1 MSKKNF
7 IDSNPALNFLSSA
20 KGANDES
27 KSREEAKVRKREEQA
42 QEIEEQI
49 EGQLAFNDEGID
61 EDIAPIEPIEPIE
74 DDIED
79 IELINDEGKSLGR
92 LHLELTK
99 GLSKDEL
106 DDYIEKQLQGY
117 SAVER
122 KQIIKNEMDYI
133 NSLNKQKEEQ
143 GQEEIISTRDY
154 RNSNETRSRR
164 LQVLLQPTLYERLKE
179 EADRQGRSVNDLI
192 HGVLENYIEF

>member
-27 KSREEAKVRKREEQA
+27 KSREKAKARKKEEQA

-49 EGQLAFNDEGID
+49 EGQLAFNDEGIG
-61 EDIAPIEPIEPIE
+61 EDIAPIEPIEDIDPIE
-74 DDIED
+74 
-79 IELINDEGKSLGR
+79 DEGKSLGR

-179 EADRQGRSVNDLI
+179 EADKQGRSVNDLI

>member
-27 KSREEAKVRKREEQA
+27 KSEAKARKKEEQA

-61 EDIAPIEPIEPIE
+61 EDIAPIEPIEDDIE

-79 IELINDEGKSLGR
+79 IEPINDEGKSLGR

-117 SAVER
+117 SAGER

>member
-27 KSREEAKVRKREEQA
+27 KSREEAKARKREEQA

-61 EDIAPIEPIEPIE
+61 EDIAPIEPIEDIDPIE
-74 DDIED
+74 DED
-79 IELINDEGKSLGR
+79 KSLGR

-164 LQVLLQPTLYERLKE
+164 LQLLLQPTLHERLKE